1 MPLWKQI
8 FNDND
13 QSSMTPYGTT
23 KSKELTE
30 LTKLFHILKK
40 QKQKTQIYIFF
51 HNTHT
56 LSRMHV
62 HDTGTYWWISARKT

>member
-40 QKQKTQIYIFF
+40 QKTQIYIFF